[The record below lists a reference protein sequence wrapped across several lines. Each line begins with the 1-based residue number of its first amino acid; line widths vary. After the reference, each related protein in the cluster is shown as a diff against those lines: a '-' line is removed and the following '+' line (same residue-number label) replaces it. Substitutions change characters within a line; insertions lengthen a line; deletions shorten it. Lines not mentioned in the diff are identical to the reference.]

1 MYLKC
6 QEIESYDSRRTY
18 ICYENFQTPVNPEFE
33 KLHPHYK
40 EIHRYFKNILND
52 QNNHHYEILKHI
64 TALSD
69 HMKNSRAPI
78 SSSVERYCPG
88 RDSKEDY
95 LFDILAD
102 IGSTVGSAIGT
113 GLSALGG
120 GALTGITAV
129 LDVAN
134 MAGKA
139 ITDLGSSI
147 AAWTQKAGEIVSK
160 ISDALYQT
168 MVIRAYSFIQGLLK
182 NPNIGPTLQKLC
194 PNLLKISL
202 SQFITKMAVNH
213 AKAAVIAIAIPV
225 PVPGYHILPLIIILK
240 EIASICGAPVYP
252 DEVLVNLAKSID
264 QAYDKK
270 V

>member
-1 MYLKC
+1 
-6 QEIESYDSRRTY
+6 
-18 ICYENFQTPVNPEFE
+18 
-33 KLHPHYK
+33 
-40 EIHRYFKNILND
+40 
-52 QNNHHYEILKHI
+52 
-64 TALSD
+64 
-69 HMKNSRAPI
+69 MKKSRAPPSI
-78 SSSVERYCPG
+78 ERYCSG
-88 RDSKEDY
+88 QNSREDY

-120 GALTGITAV
+120 GAITGITTV

-147 AAWTQKAGEIVSK
+147 AAWTQKTGEIVSK

-168 MVIRAYSFIQGLLK
+168 MVTGAHSFIQGLLK
-182 NPNIGPTLQKLC
+182 NPTIGPTLQKLC

-225 PVPGYHILPLIIILK
+225 PVPGYHVLPLIIILK
-240 EIASICGAPVYP
+240 EIASICGAPVSS